1 MCLYF
6 NQFALWCKQLE
17 NRFDTLIVTK
27 EGLILYFTEINF
39 DEINFL
45 LKIISAKKIY
55 TPLFQ
60 DATANDIPRETFEV
74 QGYPTVYFRSA
85 SGKISQYDGSRTKE
99 DIIDFIEKNRDKAD
113 QQESVKDEL

>member
-1 MCLYF
+1 M
-6 NQFALWCKQLE
+6 NT
-17 NRFDTLIVTK
+17 D
-27 EGLILYFTEINF
+27 FTEINF
-39 DEINFL
+39 DEFTFFF
-45 LKIISAKKIY
+45 KIISAKKSY

-60 DATANDIPRETFEV
+60 DATANDIPRDTFDV

-85 SGKISQYDGSRTKE
+85 SGQISQYDGSRKKE